1 VCRGHRYV
9 ELCAWFV
16 QLALTSHALP
26 IRVMSV
32 VAMPLRISSAI
43 CTVCLHLH
51 PRSFL
56 YTASCMEVSTVVSKM
71 DFCNVA
77 HKPSFFPSHR
87 TNTEIEDDQEHDSAE
102 ERIPTAWW
110 VGGLV
115 LSGAF
120 CTAMLTPM
128 LDLPVIDPLAAVGL
142 ALLVAVLAVR
152 ALGQTDLNPV
162 SGVGK
167 LSQVCCSG
175 QTHHWVTSI
184 GYMTVWQALSRS
196 IAKGESCPIV
206 VLDGHQ
212 MQIYKSWL
220 PVCGIHT
227 LSQGIAF

>member
-1 VCRGHRYV
+1 
-9 ELCAWFV
+9 
-16 QLALTSHALP
+16 
-26 IRVMSV
+26 MS
-32 VAMPLRISSAI
+32 
-43 CTVCLHLH
+43 
-51 PRSFL
+51 
-56 YTASCMEVSTVVSKM
+56 
-71 DFCNVA
+71 
-77 HKPSFFPSHR
+77 SHR
-87 TNTEIEDDQEHDSAE
+87 TNTEVEDDQEHDSAE

-175 QTHHWVTSI
+175 HTLPWATSI
-184 GYMTVWQALSRS
+184 GYITVWHAGL
-196 IAKGESCPIV
+196 V
-206 VLDGHQ
+206 
-212 MQIYKSWL
+212 
-220 PVCGIHT
+220 
-227 LSQGIAF
+227 